1 LLPMRVVTLN
11 VNGIRSAAGKGL
23 IPWLSSRGADVIC
36 LQEIRAAED
45 QLPAA
50 LQSLEGLQAFWHC
63 GQRKGYSGVGL
74 LSRAAPQRI
83 ACGIDHP
90 EFPAEGRV
98 LRAEY
103 NDLSVI
109 SLYVPSG
116 IMGPERQAQKMRFLE
131 ILLEHLTFLKSQG
144 RELIICG
151 DFNIAHRPID
161 VYDPIGKQE
170 VSGYRPEERAWMD
183 ALLERGFI
191 DAFRA
196 RVGERAGEYTWWSN
210 FRGARARN
218 LGWRLDYQITTPG
231 IAERVQHATI
241 DRQAIFSDHAPLIMD
256 YELPTPGSSPSS

>member
-1 LLPMRVVTLN
+1 MRVVTLN

-23 IPWLSSRGADVIC
+23 VPWLSSRGADVIC

-45 QLPAA
+45 QLPPE
-50 LQSLEGLQAFWHC
+50 LRSLEGFQAFWHC
-63 GQRKGYSGVGL
+63 GPRKGYSGVAL
-74 LSRAAPQRI
+74 LSRTAPQRV

-90 EFPAEGRV
+90 EVSGEGRV

-103 NDLSVI
+103 PELSVI

-131 ILLEHLTFLKSQG
+131 ILLEHLTFLKSEG

-161 VYDPIGKQE
+161 IYNPVGKDE

-183 ALLERGFI
+183 ALLERGFV
-191 DAFRA
+191 DAFRS
-196 RVGERAGEYTWWSN
+196 RVGERGGEYTWWSN
-210 FRGARARN
+210 FRGARAKN
-218 LGWRLDYQITTPG
+218 LGWRLDYQITTPWM
-231 IAERVQHATI
+231 AQRVQNAAI
-241 DRQAIFSDHAPLIMD
+241 DRQAVFSDHAPLIMD
-256 YELPTPGSSPSS
+256 YQLSNTESSPCS